1 MRKII
6 LVLCIAFILSKSLR
20 IMQTKPGETQNIN
33 GGVSNTTKER
43 AGMFANTANF
53 KQGISD
59 IMDSVDR
66 VAQSLKVS
74 KHREIKEII
83 ERDGWDRLNIKTQIF
98 VMTGLMEEKY
108 YEYCEKRGRALK
120 LPDEVYEHYNIT
132 AEYGPWTVDDALY
145 NKADFVY
152 TDENIK
158 NSYDSFTVLASQG
171 KRDGTYDILIS
182 QFQVLDFKI
191 ADDLIWFKY
200 SNSYTNFFQEDG
212 EEFVKR
218 PKILTEKQLEALL
231 DVMKL
236 ISYKF
241 LADTFGV
248 KFDLSGSIA

>member
-20 IMQTKPGETQNIN
+20 IMQDDTVKNLGN
-33 GGVSNTTKER
+33 GVPNAAKQK

-53 KQGISD
+53 KQGITD

-83 ERDGWDRLNIKTQIF
+83 ERDGWDRLNLKTQIF

-108 YEYCEKRGRALK
+108 YAYCENRGKALK
-120 LPDEVYEHYNIT
+120 LPKEVYEHYNIT

-145 NKADFVY
+145 NKADFIY

-191 ADDLIWFKY
+191 ADDLIWYKY

-248 KFDLSGSIA
+248 KFDLSGAIA

>member
-6 LVLCIAFILSKSLR
+6 LILCIAFILSKSLR
-20 IMQTKPGETQNIN
+20 IMQADPPVKKPGE
-33 GGVSNTTKER
+33 VVDDNTKKR
-43 AGMFANTANF
+43 AGMFKNTANF
-53 KQGISD
+53 KQGITD

-66 VAQSLKVS
+66 VAQTFKVE

-83 ERDGWDRLNIKTQIF
+83 ERDGWDKLNIQSQIF
-98 VMTGLMEEKY
+98 IMTGLMEEKY

-120 LPDEVYEHYNIT
+120 LPEEVYEHYNIT

-145 NKADFVY
+145 NKADFIY
-152 TDENIK
+152 SDENIK
-158 NSYDSFTVLASQG
+158 NTYDSFTVLASQG

-182 QFQVLDFKI
+182 QFKVLDFKI

-200 SNSYTNFFQEDG
+200 SNSYTSFFKEDG

-218 PKILTEKQLEALL
+218 PNILTDKQIQALL
-231 DVMKL
+231 DLLKVL
-236 ISYKF
+236 SYKF

-248 KFDLSGSIA
+248 KFDLSGSIS